1 MSGLR
6 NALSPRTCTT
16 HAMTALSVAAVARE
30 HTPVLDQSQMFNAR
44 SQFRAYAA
52 VALSALIGTVAH
64 AQASRPT
71 MGTLIVS
78 TTGMPTGAA
87 GDPTVSIIS
96 QDGRLSRQVRVPV
109 GQSRRVLLPR
119 GIYVVSADSVVTDSV
134 DVGARVYG
142 PRTSHEAEVGAVPVA
157 DTVPMVALTTT
168 LILVVTGLPMQMRTS
183 NQLASGV
190 SAEYAVVSARG
201 RADVHSSVSTTVPGG
216 QEQRIVLLAAGS
228 YELHATA
235 DKSEAYGGDLFY
247 CARAKAQ
254 SVALVP
260 GMLQRV
266 EVRFDR
272 VASPKGDYGQC
283 P

>member
-1 MSGLR
+1 
-6 NALSPRTCTT
+6 
-16 HAMTALSVAAVARE
+16 
-30 HTPVLDQSQMFNAR
+30 MFNAR
-44 SQFRAYAA
+44 SQFRSYAA
-52 VALSALIGTVAH
+52 VALSAVIGTVAH
-64 AQASRPT
+64 AQASRPP

-87 GDPTVSIIS
+87 DDPTVSIIS

-142 PRTSHEAEVGAVPVA
+142 PRSSHEAEVGAVPVA
-157 DTVPMVALTTT
+157 DTVPMVPLTTT
-168 LILVVTGLPMQMRTS
+168 LVLVVTGLPMQMGTS
-183 NQLASGV
+183 IELASGV
-190 SAEYAVVSARG
+190 SAEYAVISARG

-228 YELHATA
+228 YELHASAAVSQTPN
-235 DKSEAYGGDLFY
+235 DGGLFY
-247 CARAKAQ
+247 CAHTKAQ
-254 SVALVP
+254 SVTLVP

-272 VASPKGDYGQC
+272 FATPKGEYHIC
-283 P
+283 PQ